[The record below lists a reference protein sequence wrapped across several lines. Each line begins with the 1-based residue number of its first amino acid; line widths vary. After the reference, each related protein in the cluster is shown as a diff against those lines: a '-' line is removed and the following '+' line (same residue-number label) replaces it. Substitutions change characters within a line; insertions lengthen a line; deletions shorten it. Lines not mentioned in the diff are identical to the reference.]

1 MILETNYLPLLD
13 IVSNYSI
20 LNIFILRWITYI
32 QILNLIL
39 EYIIEKN
46 NLIENILFKARYT
59 GEEEMMTYKDR
70 NDGNKN
76 TYRYLFAIEEINH
89 KDGIEVFEEDLY
101 EGILKDIG
109 FYLST
114 IKRQEGWIDKTFK
127 DI

>member
-1 MILETNYLPLLD
+1 MILETNYLPLLG

-20 LNIFILRWITYI
+20 LNIIILRWITYI

-46 NLIENILFKARYT
+46 NLIENILFKARYI

-76 TYRYLFAIEEINH
+76 T
-89 KDGIEVFEEDLY
+89 
-101 EGILKDIG
+101 
-109 FYLST
+109 
-114 IKRQEGWIDKTFK
+114 
-127 DI
+127 